1 MPINGRANVRYPTNH
16 PPPDLGYLGVMQ
28 QSADAATLPGQ
39 NLSWPLL
46 FALTALYFVADTAL
60 NKVALGDGWQ
70 IFWPL
75 NGVTISLL
83 IVRDRRAWPLILM
96 CVAIGT
102 GVGEFIDGN
111 SLGSTLAQ
119 RSLSLFE
126 VVLTASLLPP
136 FSTLDDWLV
145 KPRLYWRFISAVLA
159 GPAASGILASL
170 YFHFTEGQDYLDAF
184 RGWALADA
192 MGIAAVL
199 PLCLALRSS
208 DSRALFGRQQ
218 WFATV
223 TTLAVALLT
232 ITAIFTVSRYP
243 LLFILY
249 PLLMLVDWLLG
260 FSGSIIVL
268 CCACVLAVF
277 LTEHGY
283 GPFASASDLA
293 MSRDFAV
300 QLYLGFHL
308 LGFLPISILFL
319 ERRRTHREL
328 HQALAQMATLASV
341 DSLTGVANRRTLEK
355 HLAEKWGQAQRR
367 QSTLAL
373 LLIDIDHFKQYNDE
387 FGHQAGDVCLRAI
400 ATALSMQVRRP
411 GDVIAR
417 FGGEEFLVLLPD
429 TELEGAGALG
439 EVICAAI
446 FDLGIPQTANPTGRV
461 TVSIGCA
468 ATTPAVEQRFEQLIE
483 GADQMLYRA
492 KRGGRNRVRTQES
505 TVSAH
510 RLRQVATH

>member
-1 MPINGRANVRYPTNH
+1 
-16 PPPDLGYLGVMQ
+16 MQ
-28 QSADAATLPGQ
+28 QSADTTTLPNQ
-39 NLSWPLL
+39 RLSWPLL
-46 FALTALYFVADTAL
+46 FTLTALYFIADTAL
-60 NKVALGDGWQ
+60 NKVALGAGWQ

-83 IVRDRRAWPLILM
+83 IVRERRAWPLILM
-96 CVAIGT
+96 CVAVGT
-102 GVGEFIDGN
+102 GIGEYIDGN
-111 SLGSTLAQ
+111 SLGSTLVQ

-136 FSTLDDWLV
+136 FATLDDWLV
-145 KPRLYWRFISAVLA
+145 KPSLYRRFISGIVA

-170 YFHFTEGQDYLDAF
+170 YFHFSAGQDYLDAF

-192 MGIAAVL
+192 LGIAAIL
-199 PLCLALRSS
+199 PLCLALRSP

-232 ITAIFTVSRYP
+232 ITAIFMVSRYP

-283 GPFASASDLA
+283 GPFASESNLA

-400 ATALSMQVRRP
+400 ATALSIQVRRP

-429 TELEGAGALG
+429 TELEGAGSLG

-446 FDLGIPQTANPTGRV
+446 YDLAIPQTANPSGRV

-468 ATTPAVEQRFEQLIE
+468 AATPAVDHRYEQLIE
-483 GADQMLYRA
+483 HADQMLYRA

-505 TVSAH
+505 TTSAH
-510 RLRQVATH
+510 RVRHVAGH

>member
-1 MPINGRANVRYPTNH
+1 MPDYVRPETDLSRS
-16 PPPDLGYLGVMQ
+16 DLGHSNVMR
-28 QSADAATLPGQ
+28 SNAEAESLPSRE
-39 NLSWPLL
+39 LSWQLL
-46 FALTALYFVADTAL
+46 LALTVFYFVADTIL

-83 IVRDRRAWPLILM
+83 IVRDRRAWPLVLM

-102 GVGEFIDGN
+102 GVGEFLEGN
-111 SLGSTLAQ
+111 TLGSTLAQ
-119 RSLSLFE
+119 RILSLFE
-126 VVLTASLLPP
+126 VVLSASLLPP
-136 FSTLDDWLV
+136 FTNLDDWLV
-145 KPRLYWRFISAVLA
+145 KPGLYRRFISAVLA

-170 YFHFTEGQDYLDAF
+170 YFHFAAGQDYLDAF

-192 MGIAAVL
+192 MGIAATL
-199 PLCLALRSS
+199 PLCLALRSPE
-208 DSRALFGRQQ
+208 SRELFGRQQ
-218 WFATV
+218 RLGALAA
-223 TTLAVALLT
+223 LAVALLT
-232 ITAIFTVSRYP
+232 IAAIFSISRYP

-260 FSGSIIVL
+260 FSGSIVVL

-283 GPFASASDLA
+283 GPFASSSTLA

-319 ERRRTHREL
+319 ERRRIHREL

-341 DSLTGVANRRTLEK
+341 DSLTGVANRRTLDN

-367 QSTLAL
+367 QSMLAL

-400 ATALSMQVRRP
+400 ATALSIQVRRP

-429 TELEGAGALG
+429 TELEGAGILA

-446 FDLGIPQTANPTGRV
+446 HDLAIPHTANPTGRV

-468 ATTPAVEQRFEQLIE
+468 AMTPAVEQRFEQLIE
-483 GADQMLYRA
+483 RADQMLYRA
-492 KRGGRNRVRTQES
+492 KRGGRNRVRTQE
-505 TVSAH
+505 TTTSAH
-510 RLRQVATH
+510 RLRQVAAH